1 MEIVKDNKK
10 TIWAWCMFD
19 WANQSYN
26 MVITSTIF
34 PAYWIWITTN
44 KQTNNVVTFFGFHFA
59 NGVLDIFVLGLAYLA
74 VVLMLPILTSIA
86 DYRGNKRRYL
96 QFFTWLGALSC
107 AGLFFFKPLVPTGNG
122 PVPSLEIPLI
132 FYALACIGYCG
143 GFVFYNS
150 YLPQIASEAKQDS
163 VSAKGFIYGYAGSL
177 VMQVVCLIIITYPD
191 FFGMH
196 GDKYAIAERTS
207 FLLVFV
213 WWIGFSIIP
222 FRLLPKGEPNPGK
235 HNYNVIT
242 GGFKELVRVFKKVK
256 TMPLLRRFLSSF
268 FFYSVGVQTI
278 MLVAAQFAAKEL
290 GMDQNTLIAIILVVQ
305 VVGVIGA
312 WLTSICSTKYGNV
325 KTLVGLVS
333 IWTVLCLSVYFI
345 QNTPQFFV
353 AAVVVGA
360 VMGGVQSISRSTYS
374 KYLPPNIPDTA
385 SFFSFYDVTEKSSIV
400 VGLLCFAGVEAW
412 TGEMRDA
419 ALTLDLFFVVGLILM
434 ISLMFAEKKRK
445 NLPTA
450 PLAEVIAV

>member
-1 MEIVKDNKK
+1 
-10 TIWAWCMFD
+10 
-19 WANQSYN
+19 
-26 MVITSTIF
+26 
-34 PAYWIWITTN
+34 
-44 KQTNNVVTFFGFHFA
+44 
-59 NGVLDIFVLGLAYLA
+59 
-74 VVLMLPILTSIA
+74 
-86 DYRGNKRRYL
+86 
-96 QFFTWLGALSC
+96 
-107 AGLFFFKPLVPTGNG
+107 
-122 PVPSLEIPLI
+122 
-132 FYALACIGYCG
+132 
-143 GFVFYNS
+143 
-150 YLPQIASEAKQDS
+150 
-163 VSAKGFIYGYAGSL
+163 
-177 VMQVVCLIIITYPD
+177 
-191 FFGMH
+191 MH

-213 WWIGFSIIP
+213 WWMGFSIIP

-235 HNYNVIT
+235 HNYNVLT
-242 GGFKELVRVFKKVK
+242 GGFKELAKVFKKVK

-325 KTLVGLVS
+325 ITLVGLVS
-333 IWTVLCLSVYFI
+333 IWTVLCLLVYFI
-345 QNTPQFFV
+345 QNAPQFFA

-385 SFFSFYDVTEKSSIV
+385 SYFSFYDVTEKSAIV

-419 ALTLDLFFVVGLILM
+419 ALTLDLFFIVGLILM
-434 ISLMFAEKKRK
+434 ISLMLAERKRK

-450 PLAEVIAV
+450 PHPELLKA

>member
-1 MEIVKDNKK
+1 MEAKDNKK

-34 PAYWIWITTN
+34 PAYFVAVTANAKTHD
-44 KQTNNVVTFFGFHFA
+44 VVSFFGVKFV
-59 NGVLDIFVLGLAYLA
+59 NTVLSNFVLGLSYLA

-86 DYRGNKRRYL
+86 DYKGNKRLYL
-96 QFFTWLGALSC
+96 QFFTWLGSLAC
-107 AGLFFFKPLVPTGNG
+107 AGLFFFKPDS
-122 PVPSLEIPLI
+122 SLEFPMIC
-132 FYALACIGYCG
+132 FGLACIGYCG

-150 YLPQIASEAKQDS
+150 YLPQIASIEKMDS
-163 VSAKGFIYGYAGSL
+163 VSAKGFIYGYVGSL
-177 VMQVVCLIIITYPD
+177 VMQILCFVVVLSPKTFHIYSDDLPSRI
-191 FFGMH
+191 
-196 GDKYAIAERTS
+196 S
-207 FLLVFV
+207 FLMVFV
-213 WWIGFSIIP
+213 WWMGFSIIP
-222 FRLLPKGEPNPGK
+222 FKLLPKGQPSTHAQK
-235 HNYNVIT
+235 YNVFT
-242 GGFKELVRVFKKVK
+242 GGFKELGKVFRKIR
-256 TMPLLRRFLSSF
+256 TMPLLKRFLSSF

-290 GMDQNTLIAIILVVQ
+290 KMPQETLITIILVIQ
-305 VVGVIGA
+305 VVGVVGA
-312 WLTSICSTKYGNV
+312 WLTSLLSAKYGNV

-345 QNTPQFFV
+345 ANTPQFFV

-412 TGEMRDA
+412 TNEMRDA
-419 ALTLDLFFVVGLILM
+419 ALTLDLFFLTGLILM
-434 ISLMFAEKKRK
+434 VSLMFAEKRHRK
-445 NLPTA
+445 HLPTEPVEMA
-450 PLAEVIAV
+450 ADA

>member
-1 MEIVKDNKK
+1 MEAKNNKK

-34 PAYWIWITTN
+34 PAYYVAVTAN
-44 KQTNNVVTFFGFHFA
+44 KKTGDVVTFFGHKFV
-59 NGVLDIFVLGLAYLA
+59 NTVLSNFVLGISYL
-74 VVLMLPILTSIA
+74 VVVAILPILTSIA
-86 DYRGNKRRYL
+86 DYKGNKRAYL

-107 AGLFFFKPLVPTGNG
+107 AGLFFFKPDSG
-122 PVPSLEIPLI
+122 LEIPMTC
-132 FYALACIGYCG
+132 FGLACIGYCG

-150 YLPQIASEAKQDS
+150 YLPQIATEDQLDN
-163 VSAKGFIYGYAGSL
+163 VSAKGFIYGYVGSL
-177 VMQVVCLIIITYPD
+177 VMQILCFIVVLSPKTFGITSDDLPSR
-191 FFGMH
+191 
-196 GDKYAIAERTS
+196 IS
-207 FLLVFV
+207 FVMVFV
-213 WWIGFSIIP
+213 WWMGFSIIP
-222 FRLLPKGEPNPGK
+222 FRLLPKGQPNAGK
-235 HNYNVIT
+235 HNYNVFT
-242 GGFKELVRVFKKVK
+242 GGFKELSKVFKKVR

-290 GMDQNTLIAIILVVQ
+290 NMPQDTLITIILVIQ

-312 WLTSICSTKYGNV
+312 WLTSILSAKYGNI

-345 QNTPQFFV
+345 ANTPQFFI
-353 AAVVVGA
+353 AATIVGA

-400 VGLLCFAGVEAW
+400 VGLLCFASVEAW
-412 TGEMRDA
+412 THEMRDA
-419 ALTLDLFFVVGLILM
+419 ALALDCFFVVGLMLM
-434 ISLMFAEKKRK
+434 ISLLFAEKKAK
-445 NLPTA
+445 KTPTA
-450 PLAEVIAV
+450 PHPEVAIV

>member
-34 PAYWIWITTN
+34 PAYY
-44 KQTNNVVTFFGFHFA
+44 VAVTANAKNGDTVSFFGMKFV
-59 NGVLDIFVLGLAYLA
+59 NTVLSNYVLGISYLL

-86 DYRGNKRRYL
+86 DYKGNKRAYL

-107 AGLFFFKPLVPTGNG
+107 AGLFFFKPDSG
-122 PVPSLEIPLI
+122 LEMPMIC
-132 FYALACIGYCG
+132 FGLACIGYCG

-150 YLPQIASEAKQDS
+150 YLPQIASIENQDS
-163 VSAKGFIYGYAGSL
+163 VSAKGFIYGYVGSL
-177 VMQVVCLIIITYPD
+177 VMQLLCFAVVMFPKTFGITSDDLP
-191 FFGMH
+191 
-196 GDKYAIAERTS
+196 ARIS
-207 FLLVFV
+207 FLMVFV
-213 WWIGFSIIP
+213 WWMGFSIIP
-222 FRLLPKGEPNPGK
+222 FKLLPKGEPNVGK
-235 HNYNVIT
+235 HNYNVLT
-242 GGFKELVRVFKKVK
+242 GGFKELGKVFKKVR

-278 MLVAAQFAAKEL
+278 MLVAAQFASKEL
-290 GMDQNTLIAIILVVQ
+290 HMPDDTLIEIILVIQ

-312 WLTSICSTKYGNV
+312 WLTSLLSTKYGNV

-333 IWTVLCLSVYFI
+333 IWTLLCLSVYFI
-345 QNTPQFFV
+345 ANTAQFFV
-353 AAVVVGA
+353 AAAIVGA

-374 KYLPPNIPDTA
+374 KYLPLNIPDTA
-385 SFFSFYDVTEKSSIV
+385 SYFSFYDVTEKSAIV
-400 VGLLCFAGVEAW
+400 VGLICFASVEAW
-412 TGEMRDA
+412 THEMRDS
-419 ALTLDLFFVVGLILM
+419 ALALDVFFVVGLFLM
-434 ISLMFAEKKRK
+434 ISLLLAERKRK

-450 PLAEVIAV
+450 PHPELLKA

>member
-1 MEIVKDNKK
+1 METKNNKK

-34 PAYWIWITTN
+34 PAYFVAVTAN
-44 KQTNNVVTFFGFHFA
+44 KKTGDVVSFFGLKFV
-59 NGVLDIFVLGLAYLA
+59 NTVLSNFVLGISYLL

-86 DYRGNKRRYL
+86 DYKGNKRMYL
-96 QFFTWLGALSC
+96 QFFTWLGALAC
-107 AGLFFFKPLVPTGNG
+107 AGLYFFKPDS
-122 PVPSLEIPLI
+122 SLEFPMIC
-132 FYALACIGYCG
+132 FGLACIGYCG

-150 YLPQIASEAKQDS
+150 YLPQIASEDQLDK
-163 VSAKGFIYGYAGSL
+163 VSAKGFIYGYVGSL
-177 VMQVVCLIIITYPD
+177 VMQILCFIVVLSPKTFGITSDDLPSR
-191 FFGMH
+191 
-196 GDKYAIAERTS
+196 IS
-207 FLLVFV
+207 FVMVFV
-213 WWIGFSIIP
+213 WWLGFSIIP
-222 FRLLPKGEPNPGK
+222 FRLLPKGEPNAGK
-235 HNYNVIT
+235 HNYNVFT
-242 GGFKELVRVFKKVK
+242 GGFKELKKVFQK
-256 TMPLLRRFLSSF
+256 VRTMPLLRRFLSSF

-278 MLVAAQFAAKEL
+278 MLVAAEFAAKEL
-290 GMDQNTLIAIILVVQ
+290 NMPQDTLITIILIIQ

-312 WLTSICSTKYGNV
+312 WLTSILSTKYGNV

-345 QNTPQFFV
+345 ANTPQFFV

-412 TGEMRDA
+412 THEMRDA
-419 ALTLDLFFVVGLILM
+419 ALTLDLFFAVGLILM
-434 ISLMFAEKKRK
+434 ISLLFAEKKHK
-445 NLPTA
+445 NTSPATEA
-450 PLAEVIAV
+450 AAVA

>member
-1 MEIVKDNKK
+1 MEAKDNKK

-107 AGLFFFKPLVPTGNG
+107 AGLFFFKPLVATGNG

-132 FYALACIGYCG
+132 LYALACIGYCG

-163 VSAKGFIYGYAGSL
+163 VSAKGFIYGYVGSL
-177 VMQVVCLIIITYPD
+177 VMQLICLVIISYPD

-222 FRLLPKGEPNPGK
+222 FRLLPKGEPNAGK
-235 HNYNVIT
+235 HNYNVLT
-242 GGFKELVRVFKKVK
+242 GGFKELAKVFKKEK

-268 FFYSVGVQTI
+268 FCYSVGVQTI

-290 GMDQNTLIAIILVVQ
+290 GMDQNTLILIILIVQ

-312 WLTSICSTKYGNV
+312 WLTSLCSGKYGNV

-333 IWTVLCLSVYFI
+333 IWTVLCLLVYFI
-345 QNTPQFFV
+345 QNAPQFFA

-385 SFFSFYDVTEKSSIV
+385 SFFSFYDVTEKSAIV

-434 ISLMFAEKKRK
+434 ISLMFAEKKLK
-445 NLPTA
+445 HVPTA
-450 PLAEVIAV
+450 PHPDVVTI

>member
-1 MEIVKDNKK
+1 MEEKNNKK

-34 PAYWIWITTN
+34 PAYYVAVTAN
-44 KQTNNVVTFFGFHFA
+44 AKNGDMVTFFGHKYV
-59 NGVLDIFVLGLAYLA
+59 NTVLCNYVLGLSYLIV
-74 VVLMLPILTSIA
+74 VVLLPILTSIA
-86 DYRGNKRRYL
+86 DYRGNKRLYL
-96 QFFTWLGALSC
+96 QFFTWLGALAC
-107 AGLFFFKPLVPTGNG
+107 AGLFFFKPDSG
-122 PVPSLEIPLI
+122 LEIPMI
-132 FYALACIGYCG
+132 CYGLACIGYCG

-150 YLPQIASEAKQDS
+150 YLPQIATEDKMDS
-163 VSAKGFIYGYAGSL
+163 VSAKGFIYGYVGSL
-177 VMQVVCLIIITYPD
+177 VMQIMCFVVVLSPKTFGITSDDLP
-191 FFGMH
+191 
-196 GDKYAIAERTS
+196 ARIS
-207 FLLVFV
+207 FVMVFL

-222 FRLLPKGEPNPGK
+222 FRLLPKGQPNAGK
-235 HNYNVIT
+235 HNYNVFT
-242 GGFKELVRVFKKVK
+242 GGFKELVKVFNKVRN
-256 TMPLLRRFLSSF
+256 MPLLKRFLASF

-278 MLVAAQFAAKEL
+278 MLVAANFAAKEL
-290 GMDQNTLIAIILVVQ
+290 HMPDDTLISIILVIQ

-312 WLTSICSTKYGNV
+312 WLTSILSAKYGNV

-345 QNTPQFFV
+345 ANTPQFFV

-400 VGLLCFAGVEAW
+400 VGLFCFGAVEAL
-412 TGEMRDA
+412 THEMRDS
-419 ALTLDLFFVVGLILM
+419 ALALDCFFVVGLILM
-434 ISLMFAEKKRK
+434 ISLMFAEKKAK
-445 NLPTA
+445 NVPTV
-450 PLAEVIAV
+450 PHPEVVGV